1 MKSSVGRLMRR
12 KMTEWIHMIRDRL
25 CRRRG
30 KVFATRFGQV
40 FGSLN
45 KSFLGIISA
54 DATTRDAISFLLRHA
69 AIYYTLSVLG
79 YSFLLDDLSVTDSMY
94 LATVTFTTIG
104 YGDVYP
110 TGKGRLYLIVLA
122 SYGIVVLG
130 IFLGQLVRTVVYCQ
144 PLFGFGMR
152 MI

>member
-1 MKSSVGRLMRR
+1 MKSSVRRLRR
-12 KMTEWIHMIRDRL
+12 NTTEWIQQISDRR

-30 KVFATRFGQV
+30 KFFASRDVHFGQV
-40 FGSLN
+40 FGSPY
-45 KSFLGIISA
+45 KRFLGIISA
-54 DATTRDAISFLLRHA
+54 DATTRDAVSFLLRHA
-69 AIYYTLSVLG
+69 AIYYALSVLG

-122 SYGIVVLG
+122 SYGIVILG
-130 IFLGQLVRTVVYCQ
+130 IFLGQLVRTRVY
-144 PLFGFGMR
+144 LLIGVFGSA
-152 MI
+152 